1 MSVNNLAG
9 IIFANLGDEKLPELT
24 SKRSLASVPFGGKY
38 RLIDFSLS
46 NMSNSGINNIGII
59 AKNNFHSLMDHI
71 GSGRAWDLSKRRSGV
86 SILSPYNGTSFEN
99 RIMAMY
105 QLHGYFEHLK
115 EEYIV
120 FASCECIQNFD
131 YQKFFRYH
139 IKKGADI
146 TVAYQKTTIPNDE
159 TAPLALSLDG
169 DGKVTEMLIKFGGGE
184 ECNMAVNS
192 VLIKKDLLLSLVRK
206 CVSANTLSFR
216 QNILQDNVHK
226 LNIYG
231 YEVTGYC
238 EHIASIADYFR
249 INMSLMSSEVRK
261 ELFNPLRPIYT
272 KVRDDMPSRYGLTS
286 KVTGSLVAQGCVID
300 GEVEGSILSKGV
312 TIGKGSVIKNC
323 IIMQDTKIGE
333 NCKLSYAIIDKD
345 VVIQPNRSLMGYE
358 TYPIYIA
365 KQTII

>member
-1 MSVNNLAG
+1 MSINKLAG

-24 SKRSLASVPFGGKY
+24 AKRSLGSVPFGGKY

-46 NMSNSGINNIGII
+46 NMSNSGINNVGII

-99 RIMAMY
+99 RIMALH

-120 FASCECIQNFD
+120 IASCECIQNFD
-131 YQKFFRYH
+131 YQKFFNNH
-139 IKKGADI
+139 LKKNADI
-146 TVAYQKTTIPNDE
+146 SIAYQKMTIPENE
-159 TAPLALSLDG
+159 TAPLALSLDEN
-169 DGKVTEMLIKFGGGE
+169 GKITDMLIKFNSGE
-184 ECNMAVNS
+184 ECNMAISS
-192 VLIKKDLLLSLVRK
+192 VIIKKDLLMNLVKK
-206 CVSANTLSFR
+206 CVSANTLNFR
-216 QNILQDNVHK
+216 QNILQDNVGK
-226 LNIYG
+226 LNMYG

-238 EHIASIADYFR
+238 EHISSIADYFR
-249 INMSLMSSEVRK
+249 INMSLMSKDVRK

-286 KVTGSLVAQGCVID
+286 KVTGSLVAQGCKID

-333 NCKLSYAIIDKD
+333 NCNLSYSIIDKD

>member
-1 MSVNNLAG
+1 MSINKLAG

-24 SKRSLASVPFGGKY
+24 AKRSLGSIPFGGKY
-38 RLIDFSLS
+38 RLIDFALS
-46 NMSNSGINNIGII
+46 NMSNSGINTVGII
-59 AKNNFHSLMDHI
+59 TKNHFHSLMDHI

-86 SILSPYNGTSFEN
+86 TILSPYNDNSFEN

-105 QLHGYFEHLK
+105 QLHGYFENLK

-120 FASCECIQNFD
+120 ISSCECVQNFD
-131 YQKFFRYH
+131 YQKFFSNH
-139 IKKGADI
+139 LKKGADI
-146 TVAYQKTTIPNDE
+146 SIAYQKRNIPANE
-159 TAPLALSLDG
+159 TAPLALTLDE
-169 DGKVTEMLIKFGGGE
+169 DGKITDMLIKFDGGE
-184 ECNMAVNS
+184 NCNMAISS
-192 VLIKKDLLLSLVRK
+192 VIISKKLLLSLVK
-206 CVSANTLSFR
+206 ECVSSNTLNFR
-216 QNILQDNVHK
+216 QNILQDNVGK
-226 LNIYG
+226 LNMYG

-249 INMSLMSSEVRK
+249 INMSLMSKDVRK

-272 KVRDDMPSRYGLTS
+272 KIRDDMPSRYGLTS
-286 KVTGSLVAQGCVID
+286 KVTGSLVAQGCKID

-333 NCKLSYAIIDKD
+333 NCNLSYAIIDKD
-345 VVIQPNRSLMGYE
+345 VIIQDNRSLMGYE

-365 KQTII
+365 KQTLI

>member
-38 RLIDFSLS
+38 RLIDFPLS
-46 NMSNSGINNIGII
+46 NMSNSGINNVGII

-99 RIMAMY
+99 RIMAIY

-120 FASCECIQNFD
+120 IASCECIQNFD
-131 YQKFFRYH
+131 YQKFLRYH

-146 TVAYQKTTIPNDE
+146 TVAYQKMTIPDNE
-159 TAPLALSLDG
+159 TAPLALSLND
-169 DGKVTEMLIKFGGGE
+169 DGKVTDMLIKFNSSE
-184 ECNMAVNS
+184 ECNMAVSS
-192 VLIKKDLLLSLVRK
+192 VLIKKELLLSLVKK
-206 CVSANTLSFR
+206 CVSANTLNFR
-216 QNILQDNVHK
+216 QNILQDNVNK

-249 INMSLMSSEVRK
+249 INMSLMSREVRK
-261 ELFNPLRPIYT
+261 ELFDPFNPIYT
-272 KVRDDMPSRYGLTS
+272 KVRDDIPSRYGLTS
-286 KVTGSLVAQGCVID
+286 KVTGSLVAQGCKID

-333 NCKLSYAIIDKD
+333 NCNLSYAIIDKD
-345 VVIQPNRSLMGYE
+345 VVIQSNRSLMGYE

>member
-1 MSVNNLAG
+1 MSINKLAG

-24 SKRSLASVPFGGKY
+24 AKRSLGSIPFGGKY
-38 RLIDFSLS
+38 RLIDFALS
-46 NMSNSGINNIGII
+46 NMSNSGINTVGII
-59 AKNNFHSLMDHI
+59 TKNHFHSLMDHI

-86 SILSPYNGTSFEN
+86 TILSPYNDNSFEN

-105 QLHGYFEHLK
+105 QLHGYFENLK

-120 FASCECIQNFD
+120 ISSCECVQNFD
-131 YQKFFRYH
+131 YQKFFSNH
-139 IKKGADI
+139 LKKGADI
-146 TVAYQKTTIPNDE
+146 SIAYQKRNIPANE
-159 TAPLALSLDG
+159 TAPLALTLDE
-169 DGKVTEMLIKFGGGE
+169 DGKITDMLIKFDGGE
-184 ECNMAVNS
+184 NCNMAISS
-192 VLIKKDLLLSLVRK
+192 VIISKKLLLSLVKK
-206 CVSANTLSFR
+206 CVSSNTLNFR
-216 QNILQDNVHK
+216 QNILQDNVGK
-226 LNIYG
+226 LNMYG

-249 INMSLMSSEVRK
+249 INMSLMSKDVRK

-272 KVRDDMPSRYGLTS
+272 RVRDDMPSRYGLTS
-286 KVTGSLVAQGCVID
+286 KVTGSLVAQGCKIY

-333 NCKLSYAIIDKD
+333 NCNLSYAIIDKD
-345 VVIQPNRSLMGYE
+345 VIIQDNRSLMGYE

-365 KQTII
+365 KQTLI

>member
-1 MSVNNLAG
+1 MSINKLAG

-24 SKRSLASVPFGGKY
+24 AHRSLGSVPFGGKY
-38 RLIDFSLS
+38 RLIDFALS
-46 NMSNSGINNIGII
+46 NMSNSGINNVGIV

-115 EEYIV
+115 EEYILIS
-120 FASCECIQNFD
+120 SCECIQNFD
-131 YQKFFRYH
+131 YQKFFNNH
-139 IKKGADI
+139 LKKKADI
-146 TVAYQKTTIPNDE
+146 SIAYQKMTIPENE
-159 TAPLALSLDG
+159 TAPLALTINDE
-169 DGKVTEMLIKFGGGE
+169 GKITDMLIKFNSGE
-184 ECNMAVNS
+184 ECNMAVSS
-192 VLIKKDLLLSLVRK
+192 VIIKKDLLMNLVKK
-206 CVSANTLSFR
+206 CVSANTLNFR
-216 QNILQDNVHK
+216 QNILQDNVNK
-226 LNIYG
+226 LNMYG

-249 INMSLMSSEVRK
+249 INMSLMSKDVRK

-286 KVTGSLVAQGCVID
+286 KATGSLVAQGCKID

-323 IIMQDTKIGE
+323 IIMQDTKIAE

-345 VVIQPNRSLMGYE
+345 VVIQANRSLMGYE

>member
-1 MSVNNLAG
+1 MSINKLAG
-9 IIFANLGDEKLPELT
+9 IIFTNLGDEKLPELT
-24 SKRSLASVPFGGKY
+24 AKRSLGSVPFGGKY

-46 NMSNSGINNIGII
+46 NMSNSGINNVGIV

-120 FASCECIQNFD
+120 IASCECIQNFD
-131 YQKFFRYH
+131 YQKFFKNH
-139 IKKGADI
+139 LDKGADI
-146 TVAYQKTTIPNDE
+146 SVAYKKMYIPEGE
-159 TAPLALSLDG
+159 TAPLALTLNDQG
-169 DGKVTEMLIKFGGGE
+169 RITDMLIKFNSCE
-184 ECNMAVNS
+184 ECNMAVSS
-192 VLIKKDLLLSLVRK
+192 VLIKKDLLMNLVKK
-206 CVSANTLSFR
+206 CVSANTLNFR
-216 QNILQDNVHK
+216 QNILQDNVDK

-231 YEVTGYC
+231 YEVTGFC
-238 EHIASIADYFR
+238 EHIASISDYYDV
-249 INMSLMSSEVRK
+249 NMKLMNQDVRR
-261 ELFNPLRPIYT
+261 ELFNPDRPIYT

-286 KVTGSLVAQGCVID
+286 KVTSSLVAQGCKID

-323 IIMQDTKIGE
+323 IIMQDAKIGK
-333 NCKLSYAIIDKD
+333 NCNLSYAIIDKD
-345 VVIQPNRSLMGYE
+345 VVIQDGRSLMGYE

-365 KQTII
+365 KQTVI

>member
-1 MSVNNLAG
+1 MSTNNLAG

-46 NMSNSGINNIGII
+46 NMSNSGINNVGIV

-86 SILSPYNGTSFEN
+86 SILSPYNGSSFDN
-99 RIMAMY
+99 RIMAMH

-120 FASCECIQNFD
+120 IASCECIQNFD
-131 YQKFFRYH
+131 YQKFFEFH
-139 IKKGADI
+139 LKQGADI
-146 TVAYQKTTIPNDE
+146 TVAYQKMTIPDNE
-159 TAPLALSLDG
+159 TAPLALSLDNNNKIT
-169 DGKVTEMLIKFGGGE
+169 DMLIKFNGGE
-184 ECNMAVNS
+184 ECNMAVSS
-192 VLIKKDLLLSLVRK
+192 VIIKKDLLINLVRK
-206 CVSANTLSFR
+206 CVSANTLNFR
-216 QNILQDNVHK
+216 QNILQDNVDK
-226 LNIYG
+226 LNMYG

-249 INMSLMSSEVRK
+249 INMSLMSREVRR

-286 KVTGSLVAQGCVID
+286 KVTSSLVAQGCKID

-312 TIGKGSVIKNC
+312 TVGKGSVIKNC

-333 NCKLSYAIIDKD
+333 NCNLSYAIIDKD
-345 VVIQPNRSLMGYE
+345 VVIQPNRSLMGFE
-358 TYPIYIA
+358 TYPIYIS